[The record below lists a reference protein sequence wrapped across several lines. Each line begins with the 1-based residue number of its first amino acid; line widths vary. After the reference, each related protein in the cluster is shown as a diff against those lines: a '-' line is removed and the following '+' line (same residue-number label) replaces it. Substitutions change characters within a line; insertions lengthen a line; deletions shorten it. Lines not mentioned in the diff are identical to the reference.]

1 MNNAT
6 RIRSDG
12 LKRKLY
18 KIKIENGRIQLL
30 TMIVKC
36 FNIPFRIGINKII
49 VIKRIESAV
58 KMIIHK

>member
-6 RIRSDG
+6 RVRSDG

-18 KIKIENGRIQLL
+18 KIKIENGRIHLL
-30 TMIVKC
+30 TMIVKS

-49 VIKRIESAV
+49 VIKRIESTV
-58 KMIIHK
+58 KTIIHK